1 MIPNDQLMEQC
12 RREANEHRIEI
23 VKQRLGRDLTEWE
36 LRYTGTA
43 WREHCE
49 GYAAA
54 LFHERSK
61 PRLTVEEVITEL
73 REAWLEVRHCGEDEN
88 GDYEWVDPDELET
101 ELEDRLTEKIN
112 QTNG

>member
-1 MIPNDQLMEQC
+1 MTHNDRLMEQC
-12 RREANEHRIEI
+12 LREAEAKYPYPSKDIPDPCM
-23 VKQRLGRDLTEWE
+23 VGRYLMERAFVDQ
-36 LRYTGTA
+36 LREVCVQTL
-43 WREHCE
+43 
-49 GYAAA
+49 YA
-54 LFHERSK
+54 ERSK

-101 ELEDRLTEKIN
+101 ELEDRLTEKLN